1 MKRAKM
7 QEWNKRRTIS
17 LKHCACAC
25 ACACTVHGHKPAKFI
40 AQA

>member
-1 MKRAKM
+1 MKRAKT

-17 LKHCACAC
+17 LKRCAC

>member
-1 MKRAKM
+1 MKRAKT

-17 LKHCACAC
+17 LKRCAC
-25 ACACTVHGHKPAKFI
+25 ACACTVHGHKPTKFI

>member
-1 MKRAKM
+1 MKRAKT
-7 QEWNKRRTIS
+7 QEWNKRHTIS
-17 LKHCACAC
+17 LKRCAC

>member
-1 MKRAKM
+1 MKRAKT

-17 LKHCACAC
+17 LKRCAC
-25 ACACTVHGHKPAKFI
+25 ACACTVYGHKPAKFI

>member
-1 MKRAKM
+1 MKRAKT

-17 LKHCACAC
+17 LKRCACAC
-25 ACACTVHGHKPAKFI
+25 ACACTVHGHKLAKFI